1 MHRYATPVVRQHPP
15 APTTHRTGLEPQLS
29 DFLCARLLEELPAA
43 RQRRRAATGTAA
55 HAERALGELHETLA
69 RLIRGQD
76 LDDTTLRLL
85 LLAYRSHPQFRPEWE
100 TVRTPADV
108 GEVPRSG

>member
-1 MHRYATPVVRQHPP
+1 MHRYATPAVRQHPP

-43 RQRRRAATGTAA
+43 RQRRARS
-55 HAERALGELHETLA
+55 GELHETLA